1 MNQRMSKKLRKL
13 INPQDPVSKR
23 TYKRLKK
30 SFAKISDPKA
40 QQDFIDSIENLK
52 QSANIK

>member
-13 INPQDPVSKR
+13 INTQDPVSKR